1 MRQPFDNYG
10 DFWRAW
16 HDSKRM
22 AAPFDR
28 LVFPSKKIDHLLDT
42 PGIMNTI

>member
-1 MRQPFDNYG
+1 MLKQKNGRRVMRQPFDNYD

-22 AAPFDR
+22 ATPSDR
-28 LVFPSKKIDHLLDT
+28 LVRSSV
-42 PGIMNTI
+42 N